1 MGQDLT
7 KLARVEVR
15 NLEPCETFVPAGCNG
30 LLRHGAIGPTIR
42 QYYDAKLARCLRKG
56 GELVTTAGVMRLET
70 AQIHQRDVAVAD
82 EGLQRIL
89 PCRVVAIALVD
100 PIATIDIGYHVERID
115 TPRDIC
121 RT

>member
-30 LLRHGAIGPTIR
+30 LLRHGAIGPTVR
-42 QYYDAKLARCLRKG
+42 QYYDAKLARGPRKG
-56 GELVTTAGVMRLET
+56 GELVTTAGV
-70 AQIHQRDVAVAD
+70 QIDVQRGC
-82 EGLQRIL
+82 EG
-89 PCRVVAIALVD
+89 
-100 PIATIDIGYHVERID
+100 
-115 TPRDIC
+115 RDRPGRPL